1 MLLQLLPD
9 EWEFSFYRG
18 KLAAKMG
25 APAHDMLH
33 HMADSC
39 RLALSHKGGQTEP
52 LYRLHATRLKLLLA
66 SDVPPLAAIAA
77 FPFLPETK
85 DRLESEP
92 SLCFV
97 TAAPG
102 VLHLLSFI

>member
-1 MLLQLLPD
+1 MPD
-9 EWEFSFYRG
+9 EWELSFYRG

-25 APAHDMLH
+25 APAHVVLH

-66 SDVPPLAAIAA
+66 PGVPPLDAIAA
-77 FPFLPETK
+77 FPFLPETH
-85 DRLESEP
+85 DQLESE
-92 SLCFV
+92 
-97 TAAPG
+97 
-102 VLHLLSFI
+102 